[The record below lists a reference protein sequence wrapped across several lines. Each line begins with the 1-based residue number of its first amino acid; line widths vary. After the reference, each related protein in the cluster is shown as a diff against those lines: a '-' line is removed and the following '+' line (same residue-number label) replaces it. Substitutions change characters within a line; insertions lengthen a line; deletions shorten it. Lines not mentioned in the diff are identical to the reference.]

1 MNTSRKLLTLTI
13 ALIFSVSMTVQA
25 QSTWNVDK
33 AHAKVNFSTVH
44 NTISDVEGLFN
55 GFDISIV
62 SSKEDFSDAVFT
74 LEIDVNSIDTE
85 IEMRDNH
92 LRSADFFEVAKY
104 PKMTFKSTSIE
115 NTNVKNRYKLKGN
128 LTLKG
133 ITKPV
138 TLDVWYRGT
147 IEDEKGQKIAG
158 FQIIG
163 TIARMDFNVGE
174 KFPEAIISNEVA
186 IKADGEFIRE

>member
-1 MNTSRKLLTLTI
+1 MKTTQKFF
-13 ALIFSVSMTVQA
+13 ALAVALFISVSMLA

-55 GFDISIV
+55 AFEISIV
-62 SSKEDFSDAVFT
+62 SDEKDFSDAQFT
-74 LEIDVNSIDTE
+74 VEIDVNSIDTE

-92 LRSADFFEVAKY
+92 LRSADFFEVEKY

-115 NTNVKNRYKLKGN
+115 ETDEDNHYRVKGN
-128 LTLKG
+128 LMLKG

-138 TLDVWYRGT
+138 TMDVWYRGT
-147 IEDEKGQKIAG
+147 IENDKGQKIAG
-158 FQIIG
+158 FQVLGNID
-163 TIARMDFNVGE
+163 RFDFNVGND
-174 KFPEAIISNEVA
+174 FPEALISNEVA
-186 IKADGEFIRE
+186 VKVDGEFIKE

>member
-1 MNTSRKLLTLTI
+1 MKTTQKFFALTVAFFI
-13 ALIFSVSMTVQA
+13 SISMVA

-44 NTISDVEGLFN
+44 NNISNVDGLFN
-55 GFDISIV
+55 DFEISIV
-62 SSKEDFSDAVFT
+62 SAEKDFSDAKFSV
-74 LEIDVNSIDTE
+74 EIDVNSIDTE

-92 LRSADFFEVAKY
+92 LRSADFFEVEKY

-115 NTNVKNRYKLKGN
+115 GTGEENHYQLKGN

-138 TLDVWYRGT
+138 TMDVWYRGT
-147 IEDEKGQKIAG
+147 IENDKGQKIAG
-158 FQIIG
+158 FQITG
-163 TIARMDFNVGE
+163 TINRLNFNVGK
-174 KFPEAIISNEVA
+174 KFPDAMVSNEVA
-186 IKADGEFIRE
+186 IKVDGEFIRE

>member
-1 MNTSRKLLTLTI
+1 MNTTQKFFALTV
-13 ALIFSVSMTVQA
+13 ALFISVSMVA

-55 GFDISIV
+55 AFEISIV
-62 SSKEDFSDAVFT
+62 SDEKDFSDAQFT
-74 LEIDVNSIDTE
+74 VEIDVNSIDTE

-92 LRSADFFEVAKY
+92 LRSADFFEVEKY

-115 NTNVKNRYKLKGN
+115 ETDEDNHYRVKGN

-138 TLDVWYRGT
+138 TMDVWYRGT
-147 IEDEKGQKIAG
+147 IENDKGQKIAG
-158 FQIIG
+158 FQVLGNID
-163 TIARMDFNVGE
+163 RFDFNVGND
-174 KFPEAIISNEVA
+174 FPEALISNEVA
-186 IKADGEFIRE
+186 IKVDGEFIKE